1 MTTLQPTQQPYRTW
15 KSSSKLF
22 SAVPRWSRP
31 IDRNSEEL
39 TGPFGK
45 ARPLKHWR
53 KQLIP
58 NQVNGSS
65 KSISIPFN
73 YPGSYH
79 YLGKDNCECA
89 DSTEGNRITM
99 NLDTDIN
106 NRVYS
111 KNGFKVKGPNGSTV
125 CVACNPERNIIKSGR
140 TEKLINPVDSDTEP
154 MRKYSHDTKSYLKSK
169 VATYE
174 QRLTGAKVPG
184 IQYVISG
191 TVQPVQ
197 PTDSNTGS
205 QVRNSLD
212 CSPICNDNPIKIIYK
227 PNNSQYSQQ
236 GAVSASSRIERLKL
250 NTVNKAANSLRKPYG
265 DAAANSSRY
274 SATRNAPF
282 TIKSIDNTF
291 RCRPIHRNGNRTLC
305 Y

>member
-1 MTTLQPTQQPYRTW
+1 MTTLQISQPYKTW

-53 KQLIP
+53 KQLVP

-73 YPGSYH
+73 YPGSYN
-79 YLGKDNCECA
+79 YLGIDNCDCA
-89 DSTEGNRITM
+89 DTSEGNRITM

-111 KNGFKVKGPNGSTV
+111 RDGFKVKGPNGSTV

-140 TEKLINPVDSDTEP
+140 TEKLINPVNSESEP
-154 MRKYSHDTKSYLKSK
+154 QRKYSHDTKSYLRSK
-169 VATYE
+169 VATYN
-174 QRLTGAKVPG
+174 QRLTGARVPG
-184 IQYVISG
+184 IDYVVPGSVI
-191 TVQPVQ
+191 PVQ
-197 PTDSNTGS
+197 PSDSYQGS
-205 QVRNSLD
+205 QVRNSLE
-212 CSPICNDNPIKIIYK
+212 CAVICDNNPIKIIYK
-227 PNNSQYSQQ
+227 PNNSQFSQQ
-236 GAVSASSRIERLKL
+236 GAVSSSSRIERLKL
-250 NTVNKAANSLRKPYG
+250 LTVNKAANSLRQPYG
-265 DAAANSSRY
+265 DAAANSSKY
-274 SATRNAPF
+274 SATSNAPY
-282 TIKSIDNTF
+282 TIKSIDN
-291 RCRPIHRNGNRTLC
+291 RCRPSLYHRNGNRTMC
-305 Y
+305 R